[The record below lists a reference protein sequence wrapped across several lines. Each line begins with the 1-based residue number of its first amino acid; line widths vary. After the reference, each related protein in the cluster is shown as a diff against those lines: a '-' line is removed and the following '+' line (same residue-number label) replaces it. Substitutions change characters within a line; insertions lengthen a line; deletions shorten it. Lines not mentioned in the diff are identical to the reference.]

1 VDRADAAGMAREV
14 GVIPRPGKILYVTA
28 GLRGGGAEAML
39 TRLATATP
47 GVADEI
53 IVVSLI
59 PAEAH
64 VEQLR
69 AAGVMVMELNFD
81 RAAGVARGLVELA
94 KLIAARRPDIVQ
106 GWMYHGDL
114 AALVTLIMSGRRKR
128 TRLVWSIRCTALDL
142 RHYGG
147 FGLRLVVK
155 ACTLL
160 SGWPDLVTANS
171 VAGLKSHLALGYRP
185 RRAEVVAN
193 GIDVDAFRPDP
204 AARRAV
210 RLDLGIPENAIVLA
224 HVARVDAMK
233 DHAAFLAAMAQLPDV
248 SALLVGAG
256 TENLPAAHNLI
267 RLGRRQDVAR
277 LFAAADFVVSSSRFG
292 EGFSNVLGE
301 GMACGLP
308 AIATDVGDAKL
319 IVGDTG
325 VVVPPEDP
333 AALAAGIRP
342 LAGES
347 AAARAD
353 RGARART
360 RIVEN
365 FALAGAVERHVQLY
379 ASLASLPD

>member
-1 VDRADAAGMAREV
+1 MAREV

-39 TRLATATP
+39 ARLATATP

-53 IVVSLI
+53 IVVSLL

-64 VEQLR
+64 VERLR
-69 AAGVMVMELNFD
+69 AAGVTVVELDFD

-94 KLIAARRPDIVQ
+94 RLIAARRPDIVQ

-114 AALVTLIMSGRRKR
+114 AALATLIMSGRRKR

-193 GIDVDAFRPDP
+193 GIDVDAFRPNP

-256 TENLPAAHNLI
+256 TENLPAALNVI

-325 VVVPPEDP
+325 LVVPPEDP
-333 AALAAGIRP
+333 VALAAGIHT

-347 AAARAD
+347 AAARAE
-353 RGARART
+353 RGARARA

-365 FALAGAVERHVQLY
+365 FALADAVERHVQLY

>member
-1 VDRADAAGMAREV
+1 MAREV

-53 IVVSLI
+53 IVVSLL

-64 VEQLR
+64 VERLR
-69 AAGVMVMELNFD
+69 AAGVTVVELNFD

-94 KLIAARRPDIVQ
+94 RLIAARRPDIVQ

-114 AALVTLIMSGRRKR
+114 AALATLIMSGRRKR

-193 GIDVDAFRPDP
+193 GIDVDAFKPDP

-210 RLDLGIPENAIVLA
+210 RLDLGIPENAVVLA

-233 DHAAFLAAMAQLPDV
+233 DHAAFLAAMARLPDV

-256 TENLPAAHNLI
+256 TEDLPAAHNVI
-267 RLGRRQDVAR
+267 RLGRRHDVAR

-325 VVVPPEDP
+325 LVVPPEDP
-333 AALAAGIRP
+333 VALAAGIRT

-347 AAARAD
+347 AAARAE
-353 RGARART
+353 RGARARA

-365 FALAGAVERHVQLY
+365 FDLAGAVERHVQLY
-379 ASLASLPD
+379 ASLASSPD

>member
-1 VDRADAAGMAREV
+1 MAREV

-53 IVVSLI
+53 TVVSLL

-64 VEQLR
+64 VERLR
-69 AAGVMVMELNFD
+69 AAGVTVVELNFD

-94 KLIAARRPDIVQ
+94 RLIAARRPDIVQ

-114 AALVTLIMSGRRKR
+114 AALATLIMSGRRKR

-193 GIDVDAFRPDP
+193 GIDVDAFKPDP

-210 RLDLGIPENAIVLA
+210 RLDLGIPENAVVLA

-233 DHAAFLAAMAQLPDV
+233 DHAAFLAAMARLPDV

-256 TENLPAAHNLI
+256 TEDLPAAHNVI
-267 RLGRRQDVAR
+267 RLGRRHDVAR

-325 VVVPPEDP
+325 LVVPPEDP
-333 AALAAGIRP
+333 VALAAGIRT
-342 LAGES
+342 LASES
-347 AAARAD
+347 AAARAE
-353 RGARART
+353 RGARARA

-365 FALAGAVERHVQLY
+365 FDLAGAVERHVQLY
-379 ASLASLPD
+379 ASLASSPD

>member
-1 VDRADAAGMAREV
+1 MAREV

-53 IVVSLI
+53 TVVSLL

-64 VEQLR
+64 VERLR
-69 AAGVMVMELNFD
+69 AAGVTVVELNFD

-94 KLIAARRPDIVQ
+94 RLIAARRPDIVQ

-114 AALVTLIMSGRRKR
+114 AALATLIMSGRRKR

-193 GIDVDAFRPDP
+193 GIDVDAFKPDP

-210 RLDLGIPENAIVLA
+210 RLDLGIPENAVVLA

-233 DHAAFLAAMAQLPDV
+233 DHAAFLAAMARLPDV

-256 TENLPAAHNLI
+256 TEDLPAAHNVI
-267 RLGRRQDVAR
+267 RLGRRHDVAR

-325 VVVPPEDP
+325 LVVPPEDP
-333 AALAAGIRP
+333 VALAAGIRT

-353 RGARART
+353 RGARARA

-365 FALAGAVERHVQLY
+365 FDLAGAVERHVQLY
-379 ASLASLPD
+379 ASLASSPD

>member
-1 VDRADAAGMAREV
+1 MAREV

-53 IVVSLI
+53 IVVSLL

-64 VEQLR
+64 VERLR
-69 AAGVMVMELNFD
+69 AAGVTVVELDFD

-94 KLIAARRPDIVQ
+94 RLIAARRPDIVQ

-114 AALVTLIMSGRRKR
+114 AALATLIMSGRRKR

-171 VAGLKSHLALGYRP
+171 AAGLKSHLALGYRP

-193 GIDVDAFRPDP
+193 GIDVDAFRPDV

-256 TENLPAAHNLI
+256 TENLPAAHNVI

-325 VVVPPEDP
+325 LVVPPEDP
-333 AALAAGIRP
+333 VALAAGIRS

-347 AAARAD
+347 AAARTE
-353 RGARART
+353 RGARARA